1 MVEGTT
7 KRKPKKDVCHFV
19 IALEVFLIKMVFSQR
34 SKTIREEAK

>member
-7 KRKPKKDVCHFV
+7 KRKPKKDVCHFAIV
-19 IALEVFLIKMVFSQR
+19 LEVFLIKMVSNQR